1 MSVQRRIFPA
11 AAVYGHTD
19 AGIHKGLYA
28 LHSTDGSKIEIG
40 DAIAAYHIFDLCI
53 RHIGFDTPKTVFD
66 SLLKGHIDMPERI
79 FGQQLVEVV
88 SNIVGFIFE
97 AAYEQNIDGTF
108 FDRDMRFAGMQ
119 LFAAGGNKKSISY
132 SGAKAFDIFQVGP
145 VLTDRDPVDRAFIKR
160 IMVTHGVIEQQ
171 IKTGDIPKVPYAFA
185 LICVHSVT
193 VVVESQHGIDP
204 LCVKRKE
211 FFRGSIEF
219 FLNDIS
225 KNKISVICKNIL
237 KIPFNTENTIAP
249 SIWSKLYKAE
259 LIKDAYSVVPDGQ
272 SFGEDILC
280 LCVCIL
286 KADTMFLTKNA
297 YYHYIIREN
306 SMSHIR
312 ESKDIIKYT
321 GLYVSLC
328 NLFKNFNLY
337 DEVDKYLE
345 AFLMQYITSYM
356 SYMYRG
362 SIYIGRYRFGNIHM
376 LRGKK
381 VVIYGAGRVG
391 QDYYCQIAGYK
402 ECTIVGWIDKMFS
415 RYKFDYAQVQEISA
429 LKSMNYDKL
438 IVAVRDK
445 TIADEI
451 IKTLCEL
458 GIEKGK
464 VVWTKPCVCCLPV
477 NKINLY

>member
-1 MSVQRRIFPA
+1 MPVDNPLISIIVPIYNVEAYVQTCIESIRQQTYKNIEIIL
-11 AAVYGHTD
+11 VDDGSTD
-19 AGIHKGLYA
+19 A
-28 LHSTDGSKIEIG
+28 S
-40 DAIAAYHIFDLCI
+40 
-53 RHIGFDTPKTVFD
+53 
-66 SLLKGHIDMPERI
+66 
-79 FGQQLVEVV
+79 
-88 SNIVGFIFE
+88 
-97 AAYEQNIDGTF
+97 
-108 FDRDMRFAGMQ
+108 
-119 LFAAGGNKKSISY
+119 
-132 SGAKAFDIFQVGP
+132 
-145 VLTDRDPVDRAFIKR
+145 
-160 IMVTHGVIEQQ
+160 
-171 IKTGDIPKVPYAFA
+171 A
-185 LICVHSVT
+185 LICDNEASQDNRIEVIHQDNKGLVAARKAGLSIATGDYIGFVDGDDYIDSNMYEELLKALVENRADFVHSGFYKHDIKT
-193 VVVESQHGIDP
+193 N
-204 LCVKRKE
+204 
-211 FFRGSIEF
+211 IE
-219 FLNDIS
+219 NDYTEGQYDIS